1 MNAFLKKRKQNI
13 NRSLPP
19 EEADEFLDLLD
30 EGIVIF
36 NENLD
41 ITYANKKALDLLQNT
56 DLQKR
61 FYKKTFSICKKLV
74 FFSYKENTIYKET
87 VLEESSKFYLNIS
100 AIPRK
105 NKKGVFLIFKDKT
118 SDYKMLTMG
127 RDFVANASHEL
138 RTPLTIIKGFSETL
152 GDYAKLS
159 EKTIISIVQTIIK
172 TSKRLERII
181 SDLLTLANIE
191 NIHYKSFSLCDLKQV
206 IRNCKEMILLAHI
219 DVNIEENFSEESFF
233 VLGDSGLLEMAIK
246 NLLENAVK
254 YSKNNPNISL
264 FLRKDKNK
272 IYFKVQDN
280 GIGIPEKDLPFIF
293 DRFFTVDKA
302 RSRKYGGA
310 GLGLSLVKNIFEK
323 HQGTIEVSSE
333 LNKGSGFEIKLPL
346 FLE

>member
-1 MNAFLKKRKQNI
+1 
-13 NRSLPP
+13 
-19 EEADEFLDLLD
+19 
-30 EGIVIF
+30 
-36 NENLD
+36 
-41 ITYANKKALDLLQNT
+41 
-56 DLQKR
+56 
-61 FYKKTFSICKKLV
+61 
-74 FFSYKENTIYKET
+74 
-87 VLEESSKFYLNIS
+87 
-100 AIPRK
+100 
-105 NKKGVFLIFKDKT
+105 
-118 SDYKMLTMG
+118 
-127 RDFVANASHEL
+127 
-138 RTPLTIIKGFSETL
+138 L

-272 IYFKVQDN
+272 IYFID
-280 GIGIPEKDLPFIF
+280 F
-293 DRFFTVDKA
+293 
-302 RSRKYGGA
+302 
-310 GLGLSLVKNIFEK
+310 GLGHISKKIEEKATDLLVFKKTLLSYKNTEK
-323 HQGTIEVSSE
+323 FWQNILEGYKQEINNKDITKKINIIEKRGRY
-333 LNKGSGFEIKLPL
+333 L
-346 FLE
+346 